1 MIRNYFKTAWRN
13 LVKSKL
19 YASVNIL
26 GLATGLAGFMIIL
39 LYLNFELSYDR
50 WDPSLE
56 RVYKIGEQKGDDINK
71 HTPNPLAG
79 FLKQTLPEVEAATAM
94 QSAGDFELLMSAGDK
109 KIFQPYGVEADS
121 NFLKVFPYSLVV
133 GDAATAL
140 NKPNAIIISTEV
152 ADKLF
157 GSHSE
162 AMGKLIRL
170 HNVFE
175 NEVTGVF
182 EQPKSPSHFEAQFV
196 NRNIYEKGNL
206 QWSNTSAETYVKT
219 YQPMDLAGLEQRI
232 NEAYYNERIKKE
244 DLSFEEYRKAGHGDG
259 LFAEAV
265 KNIHNFP
272 KHGKSSFTAVSV
284 LLLLAVLLLMAG
296 AINFSNLSIA
306 SSMRRA
312 KEVGVRK
319 VLGSGRKQ
327 VAIQIFTEI
336 ALQCLISLCLAGIMV
351 MVILPYFKSAFGISL
366 SFMDAVGAGP
376 ILWQVALSLLTVILI
391 SGIYPAIFLS
401 GYNVIKVLKGNYST
415 GRKGIVLRDSLIVV
429 QFVVAVFFIT
439 STLVI
444 RKQMHYM
451 QTRDKGFSG
460 EQVMRLQTVQKVR
473 ESGFE
478 AARNELLSIPGV
490 EYVSKTTNVPGDSF
504 TDTTTWAFKH
514 AGKEYRL
521 ASVKVSDDYFKT
533 LGIGL
538 LKGRLFNGSY
548 ADENTQ
554 TAVINE
560 SAMKKL
566 GMDDPVG
573 KTITFPWCED
583 FPIQIVG
590 VVKDFNISGF
600 ERQIDPVVFTINN
613 IKGCLYQSGGAVLLK
628 LNSKNL
634 PATITAVEARWKSID
649 PDFPIRYSFLDD
661 NFEKLFV
668 SYRRLQTIINFF
680 AITAVLITLTGL
692 FALTTYLV
700 NSRIKEIGIRKVLGA
715 GIKEINVLIGWG
727 FVRLILV
734 AIVIAVPL
742 AWLAADYWLQ
752 DFVYKTTINGW
763 LFFIAALITLFIAI
777 LTIGYQSVKASV
789 SNPVEALRTE

>member
-13 LVKSKL
+13 LVKSRL

-56 RVYKIGEQKGDDINK
+56 RVYKIGEQKGEDVSGY
-71 HTPNPLAG
+71 TPNPLAG
-79 FLKQTLPEVEAATAM
+79 FLKQALPEVEAATAM
-94 QSAGDFELLMSAGDK
+94 QSAGEFELLLSVGEK
-109 KIFQPYGVEADS
+109 KIFETHGVEADS
-121 NFLKVFPYSLVV
+121 NFLKVFPYHLVA

-140 NKPNAIIISTEV
+140 NKPNAIIISTEL
-152 ADKLF
+152 AYKLF
-157 GSHSE
+157 RDPDE
-162 AMGKLIRL
+162 AMGKLIKL
-170 HNVFE
+170 HNAFE

-182 EQPKSPSHFEAQFV
+182 EQPKSPSHFEARFV
-196 NRNIYEKGNL
+196 NRSIYEKGNL
-206 QWSNTSAETYVKT
+206 QWSNISAQTYVKT
-219 YQPMDLAGLEQRI
+219 IRQMDVALLEQRI
-232 NEAYYNERIKKE
+232 NEAYYNERLKK
-244 DLSFEEYRKAGHGDG
+244 DNQSLEEYRQAGHQDG

-265 KNIHNFP
+265 KDIHNFP
-272 KHGKSSFTAVSV
+272 RHGKSSFATVSV

-312 KEVGVRK
+312 KEIGVRK
-319 VLGSGRKQ
+319 VLGSGRNQLALQ
-327 VAIQIFTEI
+327 VFTEI
-336 ALQCLISLCLAGIMV
+336 ALQCLISLSLAGIIV
-351 MVILPYFKSAFGISL
+351 MLILPYFKSAFGISL
-366 SFMDAVGAGP
+366 NFMDSVGAGA
-376 ILWQVALSLLTVILI
+376 IVLQVAVSLLVVILI

-415 GRKGIVLRDSLIVV
+415 GRKGIVLRDALIVV
-429 QFVVAVFFIT
+429 QFVVAVFFIA

-444 RKQMHYM
+444 KKQMNYM

-473 ESGFE
+473 EGGFE

-490 EYVSKTTNVPGDSF
+490 EYVSKTTNVPGDVF

-521 ASVKVSDDYFKT
+521 SSVKVSRDYFKT

-538 LKGRLFNGSY
+538 VKGRLFNGSY

-566 GMDDPVG
+566 GMADPIG
-573 KTITFPWCED
+573 KMITFPWCED
-583 FPIQIVG
+583 SPVQIVG

-600 ERQIDPVVFTINN
+600 ERQIDPVIFTINN
-613 IKGCLYQSGGAVLLK
+613 IKGCLFQSGGAVLLK

-634 PATITAVEARWKSID
+634 PATISAVEAKWKNID
-649 PDFPIRYSFLDD
+649 PDFPIRYSFLDE
-661 NFEKLFV
+661 NFAKLFA

-715 GIKEINVLIGWG
+715 GIKEINALISWG
-727 FVRLILV
+727 FIRLILL
-734 AIVIAVPL
+734 AIVIALPL
-742 AWLAADYWLQ
+742 AWLATDYWLQ
-752 DFVYKTTINGW
+752 DFVYKTTISGW
-763 LFFIAALITLFIAI
+763 LFFAAALITLFIAI
-777 LTIGYQSVKASV
+777 VTIGYQSVKAAV